1 MSNNHH
7 TNNQRDHKESD
18 VDLPSEPDPRT
29 TASTTTPPTLPGSS
43 AVSTN
48 LNQLRQYLDED
59 LGDVR
64 GGAWNRNFIN
74 EGILPKQQLQ
84 FHIES
89 EFGDCDPVTRSILR
103 FCADNGYKKQP
114 STLEETMRF
123 YRKTPSILL
132 AAEEEAK
139 GCSEDEAE
147 DPMDESP
154 EIRRKREEKE
164 LEEEQGRKKRRIA
177 KAHKLLRIGGSVHG
191 PIEVDADDPPYEVER
206 RVKGEMCRRRMV
218 MRELYHFDLD
228 STIHPDV
235 VYVVN
240 AVESSP
246 DPNPGAVPTPRPVT
260 PSPTDSNMYVVSNRY
275 RSLPTTL

>member
-18 VDLPSEPDPRT
+18 VDLPSDPDLHS

-59 LGDVR
+59 LGDIR
-64 GGAWNRNFIN
+64 DGAWNRDFIN
-74 EGILPKQQLQ
+74 EGILPKAQLQ
-84 FHIES
+84 FSIES
-89 EFGDCDPVTRSILR
+89 EIGDCDPVTRAILM

-114 STLEETMRF
+114 STLGETMQF
-123 YRKTPSILL
+123 YGKTPSILL

-154 EIRRKREEKE
+154 ENRRKREEKE

-191 PIEVDADDPPYEVER
+191 PIEVDADDPPYEVE
-206 RVKGEMCRRRMV
+206 
-218 MRELYHFDLD
+218 
-228 STIHPDV
+228 
-235 VYVVN
+235 
-240 AVESSP
+240 
-246 DPNPGAVPTPRPVT
+246 
-260 PSPTDSNMYVVSNRY
+260 
-275 RSLPTTL
+275 